1 MTTTSSK
8 HSTPTLSQFSDRNWA
23 DPATDT
29 RALGSGVDEAH
40 GQQFIEPQK
49 KEGQGYGREH
59 AVAPGSRSLADLT
72 TDTSAL
78 GPEVDEAHPAHR
90 HTRTLMD
97 DKKQKYSI
105 NVCTHLKK

>member
-49 KEGQGYGREH
+49 KKDKDMGANTPSRLGH
-59 AVAPGSRSLADLT
+59 GSWQTSLPTPALWVLT
-72 TDTSAL
+72 SMQRT
-78 GPEVDEAHPAHR
+78 R
-90 HTRTLMD
+90 HTDIPEHSWTI
-97 DKKQKYSI
+97 KSK
-105 NVCTHLKK
+105 NTP